1 MKKIRVFRISLNI
14 IFQSTNI
21 GKGLLLCN
29 SIILWTFCFRVR
41 AGGVQS
47 SSQGPREQLLTVL
60 FFMPVGNRV
69 GDLSF
74 GLQAAF
80 ILERNK

>member
-21 GKGLLLCN
+21 GKGLLCN

-47 SSQGPREQLLTVL
+47 YSQGPREQLLTVL

-69 GDLSF
+69 DDLSF

>member
-1 MKKIRVFRISLNI
+1 MFRAIVRV
-14 IFQSTNI
+14 Q
-21 GKGLLLCN
+21 G
-29 SIILWTFCFRVR
+29 
-41 AGGVQS
+41 
-47 SSQGPREQLLTVL
+47 SQMVTVL

-69 GDLSF
+69 DDLSF